1 MSHRHAAFRSDR
13 APSYHR
19 RARRARGRSGLGAVA
34 LALVFAACG
43 GVVLE
48 APTERETGTTG
59 GARTGGAPGTGA
71 QAASGTGG
79 SGATVSCATLCDDG
93 ASIACP
99 RADPADCLD
108 LCAKVASVPAACKSD
123 FERYLTCLVSL
134 GPEAFNC
141 ALDGAAQIRAS
152 VCPSDQTAL
161 LACVLDA
168 S

>member
-1 MSHRHAAFRSDR
+1 MSHRHAEFRSKR
-13 APSYHR
+13 APTRRR
-19 RARRARGRSGLGAVA
+19 RAGRARGRSGMGAVA
-34 LALVFAACG
+34 LALLFAACG

-48 APTERETGTTG
+48 APTDEETGATG

-71 QAASGTGG
+71 QSASGTGG

-93 ASIACP
+93 ASVACP
-99 RADPADCLD
+99 RADPADCLE
-108 LCAKVASVPAACKSD
+108 LCAKVASVPAVCKGD

-141 ALDGAAQIRAS
+141 ALDGEAQIRAS
-152 VCPSDQTAL
+152 VCPTDQTAL